1 MILTT
6 DLPNILYR
14 GKVRETYDLGND
26 TLLMIATDRIS
37 AFDVVLPAGIPTKG
51 LILSR
56 MSGFWFGQTSHI
68 VPNHFI
74 SLADEAEDLIA
85 NSPVG
90 PIPSFIASQGMVVRR
105 AKRIDIECI
114 IRGYLAGSAWAEY
127 QKLGTVFGKI
137 MPKGLLQGTKF
148 DEPLFTPTTKAEE
161 GHDQNMSIPEVENLV
176 GKQIANELAEKS
188 LALYEFARDYAA
200 ERGIILA
207 DTKLEFGYIND
218 TVTLIDE
225 AFTPDSSRFWDT
237 SLYKPGSSPPN
248 FDKQFVRDWLVE
260 QGWNKQ
266 PPAPAM
272 PPEVVEKTVAR
283 YREAYRRITNE
294 TLA

>member
-1 MILTT
+1 M
-6 DLPNILYR
+6 
-14 GKVRETYDLGND
+14 
-26 TLLMIATDRIS
+26 
-37 AFDVVLPAGIPTKG
+37 
-51 LILSR
+51 
-56 MSGFWFGQTSHI
+56 
-68 VPNHFI
+68 
-74 SLADEAEDLIA
+74 
-85 NSPVG
+85 
-90 PIPSFIASQGMVVRR
+90 
-105 AKRIDIECI
+105 
-114 IRGYLAGSAWAEY
+114 
-127 QKLGTVFGKI
+127 
-137 MPKGLLQGTKF
+137 
-148 DEPLFTPTTKAEE
+148 
-161 GHDQNMSIPEVENLV
+161 
-176 GKQIANELAEKS
+176 
-188 LALYEFARDYAA
+188 YEFARDYAA

-237 SLYKPGSSPPN
+237 SLYKPGSSHPN
-248 FDKQFVRDWLVE
+248 FDKQIVRDWLVE